1 MRGSLRGR
9 ARARWERLPD
19 AIVSCIAEECDFTAL
34 HGLALSSKAQM
45 AQCRPRMDVLHAAYL
60 RIEEN
65 VKELGTRHWLT
76 GACAD
81 DDFCRT
87 YALVHRLF
95 PPLSIDLTRGFI
107 TDAGAAA
114 LLSAVEHSLL
124 RWKPIELS
132 EGAGLDRRAFTDS
145 ETVHMNPNILKI
157 ELRNNNVTNVVPF
170 VELISRDQ
178 RVYVGLGEN
187 KLPGSRANINAIE
200 LLPPEAVSGQGSTE
214 AYRSAG
220 ERVKLMVN
228 GTPLDAIRPTPPP
241 HPQHP
246 ATQEEYLLV
255 LV

>member
-1 MRGSLRGR
+1 MMRGTHGR
-9 ARARWERLPD
+9 AVWERLPD
-19 AIVSCIAEECDFTAL
+19 AIVSCIAEECDCTAL
-34 HGLALSSKAQM
+34 RGLALTSKAQM
-45 AQCRPRMDVLHAAYL
+45 AQCRPRMDVLRAAYL

-187 KLPGSRANINAIE
+187 KLLGSRANINAIE
-200 LLPPEAVSGQGSTE
+200 LLPLEAVSRQGLSFF
-214 AYRSAG
+214 SSVG